1 MLLLLVG
8 IQFGQRLN
16 KMPSLIELEL
26 ALQEDT
32 ELVESIADDVNDTIR
47 LEYRLDGEFTE
58 QEVETLIH
66 QKIANCVNTD
76 EDYYYDRVNELI
88 DYNLIGA

>member
-1 MLLLLVG
+1 
-8 IQFGQRLN
+8 
-16 KMPSLIELEL
+16 MPSVLELEL

-47 LEYRLDGEFTE
+47 LEYRLNGEFTE

>member
-1 MLLLLVG
+1 
-8 IQFGQRLN
+8 
-16 KMPSLIELEL
+16 MPSLIELEL
-26 ALQEDT
+26 ALQDDT

-47 LEYRLDGEFTE
+47 LEYRLDSEFTE

>member
-1 MLLLLVG
+1 
-8 IQFGQRLN
+8 
-16 KMPSLIELEL
+16 MPSVLELEL

>member
-1 MLLLLVG
+1 
-8 IQFGQRLN
+8 
-16 KMPSLIELEL
+16 MPSLIELEL
-26 ALQEDT
+26 ALQDDT
-32 ELVESIADDVNDTIR
+32 ELVDSIADDVNDTIR
-47 LEYRLDGEFTE
+47 LEYRLGGEFTE

-76 EDYYYDRVNELI
+76 EDYYYNRVNELI

>member
-1 MLLLLVG
+1 
-8 IQFGQRLN
+8 
-16 KMPSLIELEL
+16 MPSVLELEL
-26 ALQEDT
+26 ALQDDT

>member
-1 MLLLLVG
+1 
-8 IQFGQRLN
+8 
-16 KMPSLIELEL
+16 MPSVLELEL
-26 ALQEDT
+26 ALQDDT

-47 LEYRLDGEFTE
+47 LEYRLDSEFTE

>member
-1 MLLLLVG
+1 
-8 IQFGQRLN
+8 
-16 KMPSLIELEL
+16 MPSVLELEL
-26 ALQEDT
+26 ALQDDT

-47 LEYRLDGEFTE
+47 LEYRLNGEFTE

-66 QKIANCVNTD
+66 QKIANCINTD

>member
-1 MLLLLVG
+1 
-8 IQFGQRLN
+8 
-16 KMPSLIELEL
+16 MPSLIELEL

>member
-1 MLLLLVG
+1 
-8 IQFGQRLN
+8 
-16 KMPSLIELEL
+16 MPSVLELEL

-47 LEYRLDGEFTE
+47 LEYRLDSEFTE

>member
-1 MLLLLVG
+1 
-8 IQFGQRLN
+8 
-16 KMPSLIELEL
+16 MPSVLELEL

-47 LEYRLDGEFTE
+47 LEYRLDSEFTE

-76 EDYYYDRVNELI
+76 EDYYYDRVNALI

>member
-1 MLLLLVG
+1 
-8 IQFGQRLN
+8 
-16 KMPSLIELEL
+16 MPSVLELEL
-26 ALQEDT
+26 ALQDDT

-47 LEYRLDGEFTE
+47 LEYRLNGEFTE

>member
-1 MLLLLVG
+1 
-8 IQFGQRLN
+8 
-16 KMPSLIELEL
+16 MPSVLELEL

-47 LEYRLDGEFTE
+47 LEYRLNGEFTE

-66 QKIANCVNTD
+66 QKIANCINTD

>member
-1 MLLLLVG
+1 
-8 IQFGQRLN
+8 
-16 KMPSLIELEL
+16 MPSVLELEL
-26 ALQEDT
+26 ALQDDT

-47 LEYRLDGEFTE
+47 LEYRLDSEFTE

-66 QKIANCVNTD
+66 QKIANCINTD